1 LGHRTFVGFFREWP
15 TPSDIQKANCE
26 EQKTHFPEMLA
37 PDLFILGHKKTLSAS
52 KGQERVACLDLCSEA
67 FVEDDRFDILTR

>member
-1 LGHRTFVGFFREWP
+1 LEWP

-26 EQKTHFPEMLA
+26 EQITDLPEVLA
-37 PDLFILGHKKTLSAS
+37 PDLLIRGHKKTLSAS
-52 KGQERVACLDLCSEA
+52 KGQERVTCLDLCSEA